1 MTATSLV
8 TALALV
14 LTLALDSWW
23 LRKMI
28 TENVA
33 GLLESQMS
41 NRRVMPV
48 VVILLISVM
57 CAEDRLQ
64 SELRFAAHSKD
75 EKTAGVWVDGQY
87 VGFVKE
93 LAGDKKLMLLP
104 GKHEIVI
111 RQAWYNEFV
120 KEVILEPGRTYEVN
134 VELVKSGRLPTKD
147 ATGELKIAATPSRA
161 AVFVD
166 GQYAGHI
173 DEFDGVGKAML
184 LTPGQHRLHIALPG
198 YLPFDTM
205 VDLRPQQKLKIQ
217 TDLVKGSITEA
228 GSQVNKQ

>member
-1 MTATSLV
+1 
-8 TALALV
+8 
-14 LTLALDSWW
+14 
-23 LRKMI
+23 
-28 TENVA
+28 
-33 GLLESQMS
+33 MS

-48 VVILLISVM
+48 VVILLISVV

-120 KEVILEPGRTYEVN
+120 KEVILEPGKTHEVK
-134 VELVKSGRLPTKD
+134 VELVKSARLPTKD

-166 GQYAGHI
+166 GQYAGHV

-184 LTPGQHRLHIALPG
+184 LTPGQHRLRIALPG
-198 YLPFDTM
+198 YLPFDTT
-205 VDLRPQQKLKIQ
+205 VDLHPQQKLKIQ
-217 TDLVKGSITEA
+217 TDLVKGSITKA
-228 GSQVNKQ
+228 GSQVSEQ

>member
-1 MTATSLV
+1 MPQ
-8 TALALV
+8 
-14 LTLALDSWW
+14 
-23 LRKMI
+23 I
-28 TENVA
+28 
-33 GLLESQMS
+33 S
-41 NRRVMPV
+41 NRRVVPV
-48 VVILLISVM
+48 IVILLIGVV
-57 CAEDRLQ
+57 CAQDRVQ

-93 LAGDKKLMLLP
+93 LVDDKKLMLLP

-111 RQAWYNEFV
+111 RQPWYNEFV
-120 KEVILEPGRTYEVN
+120 KEVILEPGKTLEVK
-134 VELVKSGRLPTKD
+134 VELVKSAQLPTKD

-166 GQYAGHI
+166 GQYAGHV
-173 DEFDGVGKAML
+173 DEFGGVGKAML
-184 LTPGQHRLHIALPG
+184 LTPGQHRLRIALPG

>member
-1 MTATSLV
+1 MT
-8 TALALV
+8 
-14 LTLALDSWW
+14 
-23 LRKMI
+23 
-28 TENVA
+28 
-33 GLLESQMS
+33 QMS
-41 NRRVMPV
+41 HRRVVPV
-48 VVILLISVM
+48 VVILLIGVV
-57 CAEDRLQ
+57 CAQDRVQ

-93 LAGDKKLMLLP
+93 LAGGKNLTLLP
-104 GKHEIVI
+104 GKPEIVI

-120 KEVILEPGRTYEVN
+120 KQIILEPGLTYAVN
-134 VELVKSGRLPTKD
+134 VELVKSVRLPTKD
-147 ATGELKIAATPSRA
+147 ATGELKIAAPPSRA

-166 GQYAGHI
+166 GQYAGHV

-228 GSQVNKQ
+228 GSQVSK

>member
-1 MTATSLV
+1 M
-8 TALALV
+8 
-14 LTLALDSWW
+14 
-23 LRKMI
+23 
-28 TENVA
+28 
-33 GLLESQMS
+33 
-41 NRRVMPV
+41 
-48 VVILLISVM
+48 
-57 CAEDRLQ
+57 Q
-64 SELRFAAHSKD
+64 SELKFAAHSND

-93 LAGDKKLMLLP
+93 LAGERKLMLLP

-120 KEVILEPGRTYEVN
+120 QQIILEPGQVYEVN
-134 VELVKSGRLPTKD
+134 VELVKSARLPSQN
-147 ATGELKIAATPSRA
+147 ATAELKIAATPSRA

-166 GQYAGHI
+166 GQYAGYV

-205 VDLRPQQKLKIQ
+205 VDLRPEQKLKIQ

-228 GSQVNKQ
+228 GSQVSKQ

>member
-1 MTATSLV
+1 
-8 TALALV
+8 
-14 LTLALDSWW
+14 
-23 LRKMI
+23 
-28 TENVA
+28 
-33 GLLESQMS
+33 MS
-41 NRRVMPV
+41 NRRMIPV
-48 VVILLISVM
+48 VVILLIGVV
-57 CAEDRLQ
+57 CAQDRVQ

-104 GKHEIVI
+104 GKHEIII

-120 KEVILEPGRTYEVN
+120 KEVILEPGQTHEVK
-134 VELVKSGRLPTKD
+134 VELVKSARLPTKD

-166 GQYAGHI
+166 GQYAGHV

-184 LTPGQHRLHIALPG
+184 LTPGEHRLRIALPG
-198 YLPFDTM
+198 YLPFDTT
-205 VDLRPQQKLKIQ
+205 VDLHPQQKLKIQ
-217 TDLVKGSITEA
+217 TDLVKGSITKA
-228 GSQVNKQ
+228 GSQVSEQ

>member
-1 MTATSLV
+1 
-8 TALALV
+8 
-14 LTLALDSWW
+14 
-23 LRKMI
+23 
-28 TENVA
+28 
-33 GLLESQMS
+33 MS
-41 NRRVMPV
+41 NRRVIPIV
-48 VVILLISVM
+48 LILLIGVAG
-57 CAEDRLQ
+57 AEDRVQ
-64 SELRFAAHSKD
+64 SELRFAAHTKD

-104 GKHEIVI
+104 GKHEIII

-120 KEVILEPGRTYEVN
+120 EQVILEPGKIEQIN
-134 VELVKSGRLPTKD
+134 VALVKSAQLPTKD
-147 ATGELKIAATPSRA
+147 ATGELKIDATPSRA

-166 GQYAGHI
+166 GQYAGHV
-173 DEFDGVGKAML
+173 DEFTGVGKAML
-184 LTPGQHRLHIALPG
+184 LTPGQHRLRIALPG

-228 GSQVNKQ
+228 GSQVIKQ

>member
-1 MTATSLV
+1 
-8 TALALV
+8 
-14 LTLALDSWW
+14 
-23 LRKMI
+23 
-28 TENVA
+28 
-33 GLLESQMS
+33 MS
-41 NRRVMPV
+41 NCRVMPIAL
-48 VVILLISVM
+48 ILLIGVVG
-57 CAEDRLQ
+57 AEDRVQ
-64 SELRFAAHSKD
+64 SELRFAAHTKD

-93 LAGDKKLMLLP
+93 LAGDKKLMFLP

-120 KEVILEPGRTYEVN
+120 KQVILEPGQIEQIN
-134 VELVKSGRLPTKD
+134 VALVKSARLPTKD
-147 ATGELKIAATPSRA
+147 ATGELKIAATPPRA

-166 GQYAGHI
+166 GQYAGHV
-173 DEFDGVGKAML
+173 DEFNGVGKAML
-184 LTPGQHRLHIALPG
+184 LTPGQHRLRIALPG

-228 GSQVNKQ
+228 GSQVIKQ

>member
-1 MTATSLV
+1 
-8 TALALV
+8 
-14 LTLALDSWW
+14 
-23 LRKMI
+23 
-28 TENVA
+28 
-33 GLLESQMS
+33 MS
-41 NRRVMPV
+41 TRRVLPV
-48 VVILLISVM
+48 TMILLISVV
-57 CAEDRLQ
+57 CAQDRVQ
-64 SELRFAAHSKD
+64 SELQFAAHSKD

-93 LAGDKKLMLLP
+93 LAGDKKLRLLP

-120 KEVILEPGRTYEVN
+120 KNVILEPGQSQEVK
-134 VELVKSGRLPTKD
+134 VELVKSARLPTKD
-147 ATGELKIAATPSRA
+147 ATAELKIAATPSRA

-166 GQYAGHI
+166 GQYAGHV

-228 GSQVNKQ
+228 GSEVNKR

>member
-14 LTLALDSWW
+14 VTLTLHSQW

-28 TENVA
+28 TENVVC
-33 GLLESQMS
+33 LLESQMS

-48 VVILLISVM
+48 VVILLISVV

-93 LAGDKKLMLLP
+93 LAGGKKLMLLP

-111 RQAWYNEFV
+111 RQARYN
-120 KEVILEPGRTYEVN
+120 N
-134 VELVKSGRLPTKD
+134 C
-147 ATGELKIAATPSRA
+147 AATAGDSFA
-161 AVFVD
+161 A
-166 GQYAGHI
+166 YATSPLG
-173 DEFDGVGKAML
+173 
-184 LTPGQHRLHIALPG
+184 
-198 YLPFDTM
+198 
-205 VDLRPQQKLKIQ
+205 
-217 TDLVKGSITEA
+217 EA
-228 GSQVNKQ
+228 R

>member
-1 MTATSLV
+1 M
-8 TALALV
+8 
-14 LTLALDSWW
+14 
-23 LRKMI
+23 
-28 TENVA
+28 
-33 GLLESQMS
+33 
-41 NRRVMPV
+41 
-48 VVILLISVM
+48 LLISVV
-57 CAEDRLQ
+57 CAQNQVQ
-64 SELRFAAHSKD
+64 SELRFAAHSND

-87 VGFVKE
+87 VGSVKE
-93 LAGDKKLMLLP
+93 FSGDKKLKLLP

-120 KEVILEPGRTYEVN
+120 TEVVLEPGHTHEVN
-134 VELVKSGRLPTKD
+134 VKLVKSARLPTKD

-166 GQYAGHI
+166 GQYAGHV

-228 GSQVNKQ
+228 GSQVSKQ